1 MTHNITTIEQLES
14 LYGQPSPTALAK
26 EADHLTDAY
35 QSWLENAA
43 FFAFASGGTNG
54 LDCSPRGD
62 SRGGAFKVLN
72 NKTLAIPDRRGN
84 NRLDTLRNIVTDSN
98 VAILFLIPGITEALR
113 INGHAQITTDPALLD
128 QFDMQGKPPTSVIKV
143 TIDAVYFQ
151 CARAIMRSKL
161 WDINSQLKSGDV
173 PSAGQMTKS
182 VLSDFDADS
191 YDAELNNRQKGTLY

>member
-1 MTHNITTIEQLES
+1 MTHTINTIEQLET
-14 LYGQPSPTALAK
+14 LYGKPNPNALAK
-26 EADHLTDAY
+26 ESDRLTGAY
-35 QSWLENAA
+35 QTWLEQAA

-62 SRGGAFKVLN
+62 GRGSAFKVLD

-113 INGHAQITTDPALLD
+113 INGHAEITTDPALLT
-128 QFDMQGKPPTSVIKV
+128 QFNMQGKPPTSVIKV
-143 TIDAVYFQ
+143 NIDAVYFQ

-161 WDINSQLKSGDV
+161 WDVNKQLTRGDV
-173 PSAGQMTKS
+173 PSAGEMVKS
-182 VLSDFDADS
+182 VIPDFDAAE
-191 YDAELNNRQKGTLY
+191 YDKKLTARQEGSLY